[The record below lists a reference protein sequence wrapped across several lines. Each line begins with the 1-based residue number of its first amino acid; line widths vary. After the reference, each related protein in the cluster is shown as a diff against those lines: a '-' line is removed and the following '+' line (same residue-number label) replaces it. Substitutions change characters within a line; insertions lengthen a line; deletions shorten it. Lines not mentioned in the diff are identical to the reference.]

1 MSRFEIDF
9 HGSATAEPE
18 EFFPDGPD
26 EPTNADVAKLLL
38 VDGPSLRTFLH
49 DWNYGEDLVVT
60 VTDTET
66 GHRYELDGLTGRWA
80 VTA

>member
-9 HGSATAEPE
+9 VGSATAEPF

-38 VDGPSLRTFLH
+38 VDGPSLTEFLL
-49 DWNYGEDLVVT
+49 DWNYGEDLTVV
-60 VTDTET
+60 VHDNEM
-66 GHRYELDGLTGRWA
+66 GYRYALDGMTGDWG
-80 VTA
+80 VVS